1 MKRQERI
8 YQYVLEHTEP
18 ASADEANRQNGLT
31 TSTIADALKI
41 ARSNVSKELND
52 LVRQRKLF
60 KISGRPV
67 RYCQLA
73 LNEDDP
79 LAQDPSEYH
88 IEDGISGMELGKKK
102 LAGKLDKPTAAK
114 QLSVHKDIF
123 DRMIGKDQSMKNQ
136 IEQAKAAMLY
146 PPRGLNTLII
156 GPTGSGK
163 TYFANAMFDFAQAR
177 NLLSKDQQLVTFNC
191 ADYAHNPELLMS
203 HLFGYV
209 KGAFTGADDEQDGLI
224 QEADGGMLF
233 LDEVHRLPPEGQ
245 EMIFYFMDHGTYSR
259 LGETAKTHHANVRL
273 VCATTEDPESTLL
286 QTFVRRIPITIQ
298 LPPFNKRSPEERI
311 ELLRSLVTIE
321 ANRTN
326 KEITLTED
334 VVQALLGSVT
344 YGNVGQLKSNIQLVC
359 AKGFLNN
366 IGNEGK
372 IMITSDD
379 LPSNIKDGLLNL
391 ASNRQELGAISKLL
405 EPYMVVKPGASYA
418 TPVTRKDSYELPYNL
433 YEIIGDKAM
442 MLREEG
448 LDQENINNF
457 ITTDINLHLKSF
469 YKNDLDTVNAESKL
483 AEIVDKGIINF
494 TKQIQPKVENRLNY
508 RFKDNFIY
516 AMSLHISS
524 FIKRIQSGKP
534 MRLMGNDLVAMVKDY
549 PEELEVAKS
558 IKESLEQ
565 RYGLPIPESESYYL
579 AVLLIS
585 LKTVPTST
593 GKVGIVV
600 AAHGSNTASSMAQV
614 VSQLLSD
621 NSIQAF
627 DMPLDMNPQ
636 VAYKGIVDRVRAADQ
651 GEGVLLLVDMGSL
664 STFGPKITEETQIP
678 VKVIDMVTTAMV
690 LEATRKA
697 SFIDS
702 NLDEIY
708 AELREFH
715 GYSRVAITDEGQ
727 SMEDDQ
733 AVAMLSGKPKAVIAV
748 CSTGEG
754 TAQKIKGILG
764 QLLLQN
770 LIEDIKVFP
779 ISIVNMHQAIEEINQ
794 KYTIVAATGV
804 MDPEV
809 GVPFMPL
816 QSLLQGG
823 GEKFV
828 RQLAERSEL
837 SWVFDEKDA
846 KLTRSVCRQYLS
858 KYFVFLNADKFAD
871 ILWNYVD
878 YLAQSRQV
886 EFSES
891 FRINLI
897 MHVAG
902 AVERQLT
909 NNPMQVNAAELA
921 EVQEQPWFKAV
932 QEADDQFLQRIQIKM
947 TLGEEFYIYKL
958 LETWQE
964 KNDTILNEMEKNQ

>member
-1 MKRQERI
+1 
-8 YQYVLEHTEP
+8 
-18 ASADEANRQNGLT
+18 
-31 TSTIADALKI
+31 
-41 ARSNVSKELND
+41 
-52 LVRQRKLF
+52 
-60 KISGRPV
+60 
-67 RYCQLA
+67 
-73 LNEDDP
+73 
-79 LAQDPSEYH
+79 
-88 IEDGISGMELGKKK
+88 
-102 LAGKLDKPTAAK
+102 
-114 QLSVHKDIF
+114 
-123 DRMIGKDQSMKNQ
+123 
-136 IEQAKAAMLY
+136 
-146 PPRGLNTLII
+146 
-156 GPTGSGK
+156 
-163 TYFANAMFDFAQAR
+163 
-177 NLLSKDQQLVTFNC
+177 
-191 ADYAHNPELLMS
+191 
-203 HLFGYV
+203 
-209 KGAFTGADDEQDGLI
+209 
-224 QEADGGMLF
+224 
-233 LDEVHRLPPEGQ
+233 
-245 EMIFYFMDHGTYSR
+245 
-259 LGETAKTHHANVRL
+259 
-273 VCATTEDPESTLL
+273 
-286 QTFVRRIPITIQ
+286 
-298 LPPFNKRSPEERI
+298 
-311 ELLRSLVTIE
+311 
-321 ANRTN
+321 
-326 KEITLTED
+326 
-334 VVQALLGSVT
+334 
-344 YGNVGQLKSNIQLVC
+344 
-359 AKGFLNN
+359 
-366 IGNEGK
+366 
-372 IMITSDD
+372 
-379 LPSNIKDGLLNL
+379 
-391 ASNRQELGAISKLL
+391 
-405 EPYMVVKPGASYA
+405 
-418 TPVTRKDSYELPYNL
+418 
-433 YEIIGDKAM
+433 
-442 MLREEG
+442 
-448 LDQENINNF
+448 
-457 ITTDINLHLKSF
+457 
-469 YKNDLDTVNAESKL
+469 
-483 AEIVDKGIINF
+483 
-494 TKQIQPKVENRLNY
+494 
-508 RFKDNFIY
+508 
-516 AMSLHISS
+516 
-524 FIKRIQSGKP
+524 
-534 MRLMGNDLVAMVKDY
+534 
-549 PEELEVAKS
+549 
-558 IKESLEQ
+558 
-565 RYGLPIPESESYYL
+565 
-579 AVLLIS
+579 
-585 LKTVPTST
+585 
-593 GKVGIVV
+593 
-600 AAHGSNTASSMAQV
+600 
-614 VSQLLSD
+614 
-621 NSIQAF
+621 
-627 DMPLDMNPQ
+627 
-636 VAYKGIVDRVRAADQ
+636 
-651 GEGVLLLVDMGSL
+651 
-664 STFGPKITEETQIP
+664 
-678 VKVIDMVTTAMV
+678 MV

-733 AVAMLSGKPKAVIAV
+733 TVAMLSGKPKAVIAV

-754 TAQKIKGILG
+754 TAQKIKGILD